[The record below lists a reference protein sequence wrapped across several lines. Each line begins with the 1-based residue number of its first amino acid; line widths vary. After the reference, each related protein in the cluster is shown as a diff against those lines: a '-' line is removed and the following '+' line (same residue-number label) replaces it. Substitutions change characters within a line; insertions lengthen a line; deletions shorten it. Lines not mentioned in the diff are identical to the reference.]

1 MRPTSLHTPKPL
13 LAIGATT
20 AIEYQLARLKQSGI
34 ARVWINLHWL
44 GDQLVAHLGDGSR
57 YGLEIRY
64 LREPQLL
71 GPGGTIH
78 TVFALSN
85 APALVCVSADLL
97 CNFDLGELCRAQ
109 RTTLTY
115 RTGDAAHPTPLRYWA
130 DTQTLQLADSD
141 LDCTRS
147 IACDYGGSCVIMQED
162 LGRLYPAT
170 AMQLPAA
177 LEHAFAVDRV
187 FGCEHRGDFIN
198 LTTENDLRAAQ
209 SMPWLQSAIGG

>member
-1 MRPTSLHTPKPL
+1 MPEPADTAVILAAGLGVRMRPTSLHTPKPL

-57 YGLEIRY
+57 HGLEIRY
-64 LREPQLL
+64 LREPSAVRAWGQH
-71 GPGGTIH
+71 H

-115 RTGDAAHPTPLRYWA
+115 RTVMRAPYAAA
-130 DTQTLQLADSD
+130 
-141 LDCTRS
+141 
-147 IACDYGGSCVIMQED
+147 V
-162 LGRLYPAT
+162 LGRHADAT
-170 AMQLPAA
+170 
-177 LEHAFAVDRV
+177 
-187 FGCEHRGDFIN
+187 
-198 LTTENDLRAAQ
+198 T
-209 SMPWLQSAIGG
+209 GGQRS